1 MTIDWWTLA
10 LQAINAL
17 VLVWLLSRFLFRP
30 VVDILAKRQAA
41 AQGIVAQA
49 QAARAAAL
57 EEKAKAQAEAAELAA
72 NRSAA
77 MKAAS
82 ADVAAQKA
90 ALIAAARE
98 EADKLR
104 ADAES
109 DIARARA
116 AGQHEVADKATDLAV
131 DIAAR
136 LLDRLP
142 DEARVA
148 GFVDGL
154 AQGVAALPD
163 EIRAKLGADGAPL
176 PITAARKM
184 TDGELSQCRDALNKA
199 LAREIE
205 IEASVDPAL
214 IAGLEIHAP
223 HAEVRNSFRADLDQL
238 QADLKR
244 HDEFHA

>member
-1 MTIDWWTLA
+1 MTIDWWTLG

-41 AQGIVAQA
+41 AQRIVAEA
-49 QAARAAAL
+49 EAARAAAL
-57 EEKAKAQAEAAELAA
+57 EEKAKAQAEAASLVASRGE
-72 NRSAA
+72 A

-98 EADKLR
+98 EADKIR
-104 ADAES
+104 AEARS

-116 AGQHEVADKATDLAV
+116 AGQHEVADKASDLAI

-148 GFVDGL
+148 GFVGGL
-154 AQGVAALPD
+154 AEGVAALPD
-163 EIRAKLGADGAPL
+163 DIRNGLGANGAPL
-176 PITAARKM
+176 TIAAARPM
-184 TDGELSQCRDALNKA
+184 TDAELSQCRDALNKA
-199 LAREIE
+199 LARDVE
-205 IEASVDPAL
+205 IEATVDPAL

-223 HAEVRNSFRADLDQL
+223 HAEVRNSFRADLAQL